1 MKYIFKAALALACI
15 TLVSTSCSRGDVHK
29 MRTITVSGTGKVYV
43 TPDKATVDLTVITRD
58 DDIKAAQK
66 ENAGTMKDVQA
77 ALLGIGILP
86 EDIQTYDYGISQDSY
101 WKDSEREFGKYN
113 VSNRIRVT
121 MPDVEQA
128 SNVIDVAI
136 KNGATGVERLSLSY
150 KDEAAAVKKARTLAI
165 ENARAIAEESCGAAG
180 TRLGKVLVMEEL
192 SSGARS
198 PYMVQAASNSI
209 SQTWDGEAPVY
220 YDSGDASDATP
231 ISSGKKE
238 IRVVMSIVYELR

>member
-1 MKYIFKAALALACI
+1 MYISKAFLALAFA
-15 TLVSTSCSRGDVHK
+15 TLVSTSCSQGDIHK

-58 DDIKAAQK
+58 DDIKLAQK
-66 ENAGTMKDVQA
+66 ENAGTMKGVQA

-128 SNVIDVAI
+128 SDVIDVAI
-136 KNGATGVERLSLSY
+136 KNGATGVDGLSLSY
-150 KDEAAAVKKARTLAI
+150 KDEAAAVKK
-165 ENARAIAEESCGAAG
+165 ARAIAEESCGAAG

-192 SSGARS
+192 SSGARP
-198 PYMVQAASNSI
+198 PYMALAASNSI
-209 SQTWDGEAPVY
+209 SQTWGGEAPVY